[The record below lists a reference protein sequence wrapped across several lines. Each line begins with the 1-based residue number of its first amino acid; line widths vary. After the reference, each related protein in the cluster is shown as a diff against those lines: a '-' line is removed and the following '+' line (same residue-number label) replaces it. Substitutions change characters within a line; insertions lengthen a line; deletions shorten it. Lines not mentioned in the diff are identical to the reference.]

1 MQHCLWGAVMK
12 QNRRVRH
19 VILAAVD
26 RSTARD
32 AVIQAAASM
41 ATPRSEVHLVYV
53 LADMTTRG
61 LLEEATQ
68 NVKERREI
76 EDARNF
82 LDETVADARLHGV
95 AALHGHLAAGSPARE
110 ILQTASDVQAD
121 AIVIGTNDYR
131 GVRRLALGSVSEV
144 VAKRAQCPVLV
155 VRPKNYAEG
164 VAEVEP
170 ACPDCLAVQ
179 ASTNGASLWCE
190 PHMHRRRHAHV
201 YHAGQGAVYGE
212 GSMFVK

>member
-1 MQHCLWGAVMK
+1 MK
-12 QNRRVRH
+12 ENGRVRH
-19 VILAAVD
+19 VVLAAID

-53 LADMTTRG
+53 LADMTMRG
-61 LLEEATQ
+61 LLEEPTHTVHEQ
-68 NVKERREI
+68 REV

-82 LDETVADARLHGV
+82 LNETVADARLRGV
-95 AALHGHLAAGSPARE
+95 AALHGHLAAGNPARE

-131 GVRRLALGSVSEV
+131 GARRLALGSVSEA

-155 VRPKNYAEG
+155 VRPKNYVERTP
-164 VAEVEP
+164 EVEA
-170 ACPDCLAVQ
+170 ACPDCLVVQ
-179 ASTNGASLWCE
+179 AQTHGASLWCE
-190 PHMHRRRHAHV
+190 PHKHRRRHAHV
-201 YHAGQGAVYGE
+201 YHAGQAPVYGE